1 MHMPS
6 LREAPRF
13 EAGPAGLEALAQILE
28 RTPSEMTTPGA
39 AFQAIALSCLHRF
52 ELNRD
57 LLARTG
63 DADALHQ
70 ARVALRQLRSAFSIF
85 RDIVAD
91 ERFEHLRGE
100 LRWLA
105 AATNEAR
112 DLDALIAQMDQ
123 VPPSLEQERERASA
137 LATKVLA
144 SARSERLLRELID
157 WLANGVWLEVRN
169 PRDQTAAEFASAS
182 LDRLRGKLAKTGH
195 DLRSLDDDE
204 LHEARIAAK
213 KLRYA
218 AWFFSGLFHGD
229 KAERRSKRF
238 IETMRALQDRLGEVQ
253 DRAVAPALL
262 KRLGIPRADWPR
274 LPDRKKLVNRASAEL
289 DRALDCEPFWR

>member
-1 MHMPS
+1 MHMSALDDVPH
-6 LREAPRF
+6 F
-13 EAGPAGLEALAQILE
+13 QAGPAGLEALAQILE
-28 RTPSEMTTPGA
+28 RTPSKTTTPGA

-63 DADALHQ
+63 EAEALHQ

-91 ERFEHLRGE
+91 ERFEDLRGE

-105 AATNEAR
+105 GATNEAR
-112 DLDALIAQMDQ
+112 DLDALIARMDD
-123 VPPSLEQERERASA
+123 VPASLERERKRASA
-137 LATKVLA
+137 LASKVLA

-182 LDRLRGKLAKTGH
+182 LERLRGKLGKKGRH
-195 DLRSLDDDE
+195 LRSLDDDD
-204 LHEARIAAK
+204 LHEVRIAAK

-218 AWFFSGLFHGD
+218 AWFFSGLFHDD
-229 KAERRSKRF
+229 KAERRAKRF
-238 IETMRALQDRLGEVQ
+238 IDAMRALQDSLGEVQ
-253 DRAVAPALL
+253 DIAVAPAFL
-262 KRLGIPRADWPR
+262 KRLQIPRANWPR
-274 LPDRKKLVNRASAEL
+274 LPNRAKLVKRAAADFE
-289 DRALDCEPFWR
+289 RALDCEPYWR

>member
-1 MHMPS
+1 MHMS
-6 LREAPRF
+6 ALEDGPRF
-13 EAGPAGLEALAQILE
+13 QAGPAGLEALARLLE
-28 RTPSEMTTPGA
+28 RTSSETTTPGA

-63 DADALHQ
+63 EAEALHQ

-85 RDIVAD
+85 REIVAD
-91 ERFEHLRGE
+91 DRFEDLRGE

-112 DLDALIAQMDQ
+112 DLDALIARMDD
-123 VPPSLEQERERASA
+123 VPVSLERERKRASA
-137 LATKVLA
+137 LASKVLA

-157 WLANGVWLEVRN
+157 WLANGVWLDVRN
-169 PRDQTAAEFASAS
+169 PRDQTAAGFASAA
-182 LDRLRGKLAKTGH
+182 LDRLRDKLGREGRH
-195 DLRSLDDDE
+195 LRSLDDAG
-204 LHEARIAAK
+204 LHEVRIAAK

-229 KAERRSKRF
+229 KAERRAKRF
-238 IETMRALQDRLGEVQ
+238 IEAMRALQDRLGEVQ
-253 DRAVAPALL
+253 DLAVAPALL
-262 KRLGIPRADWPR
+262 KRLEIPRANWPKA
-274 LPDRKKLVNRASAEL
+274 PDRKKLVNRASTAF
-289 DRALDCEPFWR
+289 DRALDCEPYWR